1 MRCTIMPKNSKI
13 MSNKHKTTPNH
24 SFAFETN
31 RHKKKNDLI
40 VHNHVKNDIIETG
53 NNTKKKC
60 KNKIRK

>member
-31 RHKKKNDLI
+31 RHKKNDLI

-53 NNTKKKC
+53 NNTKKKR